1 MMKNARS
8 LIAALVVGMM
18 AATCCARGPDVI
30 TKTAL
35 DEYIATPDPSY
46 SWKVAKTV
54 GGNPS
59 ETSIIRLTS
68 QSWRAPGEVD
78 RTAWEH
84 WLVVVKPA
92 ELKTDRVFL
101 MVGGGGNDRPMPEAA
116 SQMIHQIA
124 EATGSI
130 VAELRMVPNQPLVF
144 HGDGEKRVEDDL
156 IGYCWAQFLE
166 TGDANWL
173 PRLPMVKSVV
183 KAMDCLQEWSREQG
197 TPVEKFVVAGGSK
210 RGWTTWMTGIVDPR
224 CEAIVPIVIDV
235 LNVDKSIRHHG
246 AVYGFWAKA
255 LGNYVQHHIL
265 ERFDHPRM
273 PDLYAVADPF
283 SYRDRL
289 TLPKYVVNGSG
300 DQFFCPD
307 SSQFYFDE
315 LPGEKHLR
323 YVPNADHSLEKAEDA
338 VPSIVAFYQMVVTGR
353 PRPNTA
359 WTFEPDGSIR
369 VTSDVDP
376 EEVLLWQAA
385 NPDARDFRLMTIGP
399 AWKSTKLTKQADGSW
414 VGKPTEPEKGW
425 NAALVEL
432 AYDSGSPYAFKVSTA
447 VRITPDVL
455 PYDDLDPT
463 TLPFEGLLDAAND
476 ADTCIHDKEFDTL
489 SPGAGEEF
497 CG

>member
-1 MMKNARS
+1 MRHRHTILAAVAACLLASTGFARS
-8 LIAALVVGMM
+8 PEAA
-18 AATCCARGPDVI
+18 

-35 DEYIATPDPSY
+35 DAYIAAPDPSY
-46 SWKVAKTV
+46 AWEVAKTI

-59 ETSIIRLTS
+59 TTSIIKLRS

-84 WLVVVKPA
+84 WLVVVKP
-92 ELKTDRVFL
+92 EQLKTDRVFL
-101 MVGGGGNDRPMPEAA
+101 MVGGGGNDRPMPEGA
-116 SQMIHQIA
+116 SPMIHQIA

-130 VAELRMVPNQPLVF
+130 VAELKMVPNQPLVF
-144 HGDGEKRVEDDL
+144 HGDGEGRVEDDL
-156 IGYCWAQFLE
+156 IGYCWAEFLE

-183 KAMDCLQEWSREQG
+183 RAMDCLQEWSREQG

-235 LNVDKSIRHHG
+235 LNVDKSVRHHG

-265 ERFDHPRM
+265 ERLDHPRM

-307 SSQFYFDE
+307 SSQFYYDD

-323 YVPNADHSLEKAEDA
+323 YVPNADHSVDKNPDA
-338 VPSIVAFYQMVVTGR
+338 VPSIVAFYQMVVSGK
-353 PRPNTA
+353 PRPKPS
-359 WTFEPDGSIR
+359 WTFEPDGAIR

-376 EEVLLWQAA
+376 QEVVLWQAA
-385 NPDARDFRLMTIGP
+385 NREARDFRLMTIGP
-399 AWKSTKLTKQADGSW
+399 AWQPTTLERQTDGLW
-414 VGKPTEPEKGW
+414 VARPNRPEKGW

-432 AYDSGSPYAFKVSTA
+432 AYDSGSPFPFKVSTA

-455 PYDDLDPT
+455 PYKDVDPK
-463 TLPFEGLLDAAND
+463 TLPFEGSLESTEPDQAKKTVAAG
-476 ADTCIHDKEFDTL
+476 T
-489 SPGAGEEF
+489 
-497 CG
+497 

>member
-1 MMKNARS
+1 MRNPKTLAATLAVALLASTCLARS
-8 LIAALVVGMM
+8 PETV
-18 AATCCARGPDVI
+18 AT
-30 TKTAL
+30 TAL
-35 DEYIATPDPSY
+35 DDYIAAPDPSY

-59 ETSIIRLTS
+59 ETSIIKLTS

-144 HGDGEKRVEDDL
+144 HGDGERRVEDDL

-197 TPVEKFVVAGGSK
+197 APVEKFVVAGGSK

-307 SSQFYFDE
+307 SSQFYYDE

-323 YVPNADHSLEKAEDA
+323 YVPNADHSVDKNPDA
-338 VPSIVAFYQMVVTGR
+338 VPSIVAFYQMVVTGK
-353 PRPNTA
+353 PRPKPA
-359 WTFEPDGSIR
+359 WTFETDGSIR

-399 AWKSTKLTKQADGSW
+399 AWKSTKLKKQADGSW

-432 AYDSGSPYAFKVSTA
+432 AYDSGSPYPFKVSTA

-455 PYDDLDPT
+455 PYGDLDPT
-463 TLPFEGLLDAAND
+463 TLPFEGLLDAAKD
-476 ADTCIHDKEFDTL
+476 ADAPKAAAV
-489 SPGAGEEF
+489 SGRSRRQ
-497 CG
+497 

>member
-1 MMKNARS
+1 MKTSRLLLATILAGTLMTCSYAREPE
-8 LIAALVVGMM
+8 A
-18 AATCCARGPDVI
+18 I
-30 TKTAL
+30 TKTPL
-35 DEYIATPDPSY
+35 DDYIAAADPSY
-46 SWKVAKTV
+46 SWKVAKTIE
-54 GGNPS
+54 GNPA
-59 ETSIIRLTS
+59 ETSIIKLTS
-68 QSWRAPGEVD
+68 QSWRAPGEVS

-84 WLVVVKPA
+84 WLVVVKP
-92 ELKTDRVFL
+92 EKLTTDRVFL
-101 MVGGGGNDRPMPEAA
+101 MVGGGGNDRPMPESA
-116 SQMIHQIA
+116 SGMITQIA

-144 HGDGEKRVEDDL
+144 HDDGEGRVEDDL
-156 IGYCWAQFLE
+156 IGYCWAEFLE

-273 PDLYAVADPF
+273 ADLYAVADPF

-289 TLPKYVVNGSG
+289 ELPKYVVNGSG

-307 SSQFYFDE
+307 SSQFYYDE

-323 YVPNADHSLEKAEDA
+323 YVPNADHSLERAEDA
-338 VPSIVAFYQMVVTGR
+338 VPSIVAFYQMVVSGR
-353 PRPNTA
+353 ARPKTS

-369 VTSDVDP
+369 VVSDLEP
-376 EEVLLWQAA
+376 EQVLLWQAS
-385 NPDARDFRLMTIGP
+385 NTEARDFRLMTIGP
-399 AWKSTKLTKQADGSW
+399 AWESTELKKQSDGSW
-414 VGKPTEPEKGW
+414 RGRPAKPEKGW

-432 AYDSGSPYAFKVSTA
+432 AYDSGGPFPFKVSTA

-455 PYDDLDPT
+455 PYKDVDPT
-463 TLPFEGLLDAAND
+463 TLPYEGLLDEERDQAGKSAAV
-476 ADTCIHDKEFDTL
+476 
-489 SPGAGEEF
+489 GGR
-497 CG
+497 